1 MLSLF
6 KSKYYLKDILPQ
18 NYIDIHN
25 HILPGIDDGAK
36 TLEETNMLIS
46 KMKTINITGAIATPH
61 TFDVLWDNTPGSIK
75 KSFEIATATKLNNS
89 FLRGYAS
96 EYMLDQKLIKS
107 IKKEPLLCLY
117 EDYILIEF
125 HLYNYPINLYEMLF
139 ELKLQNYKI
148 VLAHPERYLYLHNS
162 INKYRKLKEFGV
174 YFQLNLLSLIGYY
187 GKEIQAM
194 AEVLLHNGLYDF
206 TGTDIHNERQ
216 ISQLA
221 TKPISF
227 SKRNILGDL
236 LQNNKIFNPFS
247 HVV

>member
-6 KSKYYLKDILPQ
+6 KPKYYLKDILPQ

-36 TLEETNMLIS
+36 TLEETTALIS
-46 KMKTINITGAIATPH
+46 KMKAINIAGAIPTPH
-61 TFDVLWDNTPGSIK
+61 TFYSLWNNTPESIK

-96 EYMLDQKLIKS
+96 EYMLDQKLIKT

>member
-1 MLSLF
+1 MYSIF
-6 KSKYYLKDILPQ
+6 KKKYYLKDIIPN

-25 HILPGIDDGAK
+25 HILMGLDDGAK
-36 TLEETNMLIS
+36 TIEETNRLIDL
-46 KMKTINITGAIATPH
+46 MKSINISASIPTPH
-61 TFDVLWDNTPGSIK
+61 TFTGLWNNTPKSIK
-75 KSFEIATATKLNNS
+75 TSYDLVIRNS
-89 FLRGYAS
+89 ENSTFLKGYAS
-96 EYMLDQKLIKS
+96 EYMLDLNLIETV
-107 IKKEPLLCLY
+107 KKETLLCMF
-117 EDYILIEF
+117 ENYILIEF
-125 HLYNYPINLYEMLF
+125 NLFYYPVNLYEMLF
-139 ELKLQNYKI
+139 ELKLHNYKI
-148 VLAHPERYLYLHNS
+148 VIAHPERYLYLHNS

-221 TKPISF
+221 TKTISF